1 MTVKLQNALLVI
13 SMGFKYPRGYVGMG
27 VMGMGV
33 GQSDC
38 THGISSPYPWV
49 IAHLCILNAR
59 QLI

>member
-1 MTVKLQNALLVI
+1 MRAYIVI
-13 SMGFKYPRGYVGMG
+13 SMGFKYPHRYVGMG

-38 THGISSPYPWV
+38 TYDISNPYPWV

-59 QLI
+59 LI